1 MQALALHT
9 FHERNSARFATYQNR
24 EMVRDYGD
32 GRAEYAAARDHA
44 ALFDFSYRETLRVS
58 GADRVSFLQGMLTN
72 DVASIPVNGSTYAVL
87 LTPKGAM
94 VADARVL
101 KRSDDLLLEVEPGLG
116 AVVQA
121 TLQRYVVSEEVEI
134 SDASSDFGLLAVAG
148 PESGALI
155 AAALPPFE
163 GAIAQLP
170 EGTLWRVPE
179 EPMGPT
185 WQRLIVPAEIRLQ
198 VTERLDSDLPAG
210 SQWAGFDAYEV
221 LRVEA
226 GMPRYGID
234 CDEHTIPLEAN
245 LQRAIS
251 YDKGCYIGQEVIAR
265 TTYRGHVNRKLCG
278 VTLDAGLPPPCAE
291 LSSNGKVVGSITSAV
306 HSPSLHQA
314 IALAYVHRESSAPGT
329 RLNVAEYAGAAL
341 VHPLPFVGS

>member
-9 FHERNSARFATYQNR
+9 FHERNSARFATYHDR
-24 EMVRDYGD
+24 EIVRDCGD
-32 GRAEYAAARDHA
+32 VRAEYAAARDHA
-44 ALFDFSYRETLRVS
+44 ALFDFSYCETLRVS
-58 GADRVSFLQGMLTN
+58 GPDRVSFLQGMLTN
-72 DVASIPVNGSTYAVL
+72 DIASIPVNGSTYAAL
-87 LTPKGAM
+87 LTLKGAM

-101 KRSDDLLLEVEPGLG
+101 KRSDDLLLEVEPGFG
-116 AVVQA
+116 STVQA
-121 TLQRYVVSEEVEI
+121 ALQRYVVSEEVEI
-134 SDASSDFGLLAVAG
+134 SDASSDFGLLAIAG
-148 PESGALI
+148 PKSEAML
-155 AAALPPFE
+155 ANALPPFE

-170 EGTLWRVPE
+170 EGTLWRAPE

-185 WQRLIVPAEIRLQ
+185 WQRLIVPAKMLLQ
-198 VTERLDSDLPAG
+198 VADRLSSALSAG
-210 SQWAGFDAYEV
+210 SRWAGFDAYEV

-234 CDEHTIPLEAN
+234 CNEHTIPLEAN

-278 VTLDAGLPPPCAE
+278 VTLDAGLPPPRAE
-291 LSSNGKVVGSITSAV
+291 LSSNGKAVGSITSAV
-306 HSPSLHQA
+306 QSPSLRQA
-314 IALAYVHRESSAPGT
+314 IALAYVHRESSAPGS
-329 RLNVAEYAGAAL
+329 RLDVAGYSGTAL